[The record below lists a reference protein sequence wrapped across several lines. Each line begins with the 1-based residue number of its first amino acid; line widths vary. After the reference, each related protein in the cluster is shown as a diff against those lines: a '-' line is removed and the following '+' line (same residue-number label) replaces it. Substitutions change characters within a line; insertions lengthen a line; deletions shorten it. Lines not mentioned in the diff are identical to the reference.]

1 MKKRILLLL
10 SVVALMVVMLATS
23 AMPAFADSPWTGFG
37 GSCITKNGKPGNQF
51 TREGTN
57 QVKTICLVN
66 PDAF

>member
-1 MKKRILLLL
+1 MRRILVLLTVALLMAAMIIVSAL
-10 SVVALMVVMLATS
+10 SVV
-23 AMPAFADSPWTGFG
+23 ADSPWTGFG
-37 GSCITKNGKPGNQF
+37 GSCITKNGKPGLQI